1 MLCSVVKHAGSGSEH
16 ERIVGR
22 NTRLRLVFLPSSWVQ
37 GFSFCWPYLNKT
49 LFPEEKARWRK
60 IIKGFSSS
68 DDPRRV
74 IPVDLHSFLW
84 HENVVTSHNCRT
96 QKLAFLVARRF
107 RFNQVPIDFG
117 WVPTK
122 FHFMWWADFSFND
135 YFPAWGISGYASFRL
150 NYNSII
156 VR

>member
-1 MLCSVVKHAGSGSEH
+1 MKAQTRYISYTTRQHSTLQPNFTAELTNIEALTVLCSVVKHAGS
-16 ERIVGR
+16 I
-22 NTRLRLVFLPSSWVQ
+22 
-37 GFSFCWPYLNKT
+37 T
-49 LFPEEKARWRK
+49 LFPEEKARRRK
-60 IIKGFSSS
+60 VIKCFSSS

-107 RFNQVPIDFG
+107 WFNQVPIDFG

-135 YFPAWGISGYASFRL
+135 YFLLGVLVDTLVFG
-150 NYNSII
+150 
-156 VR
+156 